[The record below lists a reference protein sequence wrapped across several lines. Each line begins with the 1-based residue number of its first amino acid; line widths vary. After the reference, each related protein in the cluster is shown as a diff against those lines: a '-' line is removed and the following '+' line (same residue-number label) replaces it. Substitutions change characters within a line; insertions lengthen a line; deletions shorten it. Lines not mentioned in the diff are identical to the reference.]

1 MFERLEYPRERSYQC
16 ASSERQTARERQREG
31 ERQTERM
38 MGLLVP
44 ADAQEESVSIC
55 PCIQPILLKSFLL
68 QTYTHTHTVRE
79 AVWSQLYSH
88 SQITAADFILHFA
101 LSVVQLN

>member
-1 MFERLEYPRERSYQC
+1 VCQLRER
-16 ASSERQTARERQREG
+16 ER

-55 PCIQPILLKSFLL
+55 PCIQPILLKSFHL
-68 QTYTHTHTVRE
+68 QTYTHTHTLCMKLSGLR
-79 AVWSQLYSH
+79 LPLKLLSH
-88 SQITAADFILHFA
+88 S
-101 LSVVQLN
+101 

>member
-16 ASSERQTARERQREG
+16 ASSERER

-55 PCIQPILLKSFLL
+55 PCIQPILLKSFHL
-68 QTYTHTHTVRE
+68 QTYTHTHTHTLCMKLSGLR
-79 AVWSQLYSH
+79 LPLKLLSH
-88 SQITAADFILHFA
+88 S
-101 LSVVQLN
+101 